1 MYTSQITRASRIL
14 ISCLAG
20 CVIFLLAASAPQSHV
35 SASSSTTSHAL
46 RPAISTSCPAAGTG
60 RAAVLPSLTLGTHQ
74 NIVFV
79 SNKVNSSFLP
89 LSGTLKRYDVTTRS
103 KTTIVSL
110 ANQNIASAQVSAD
123 GQWILFVAQ
132 SGTSSSPLF
141 KLQLIRMDGQFLQ
154 TLYCNTA
161 QPGINGPQWSTNR
174 KLIVFYILSNNT
186 ESVDLLNTT
195 TGVVQTELSFSTS
208 TLSAVTVRTWLDTT
222 RIYLTNTQTDQP
234 PNIIYILDTS
244 KGPNQPLSNLM
255 TVFHGNFS
263 GFDSSYNGSQLF
275 ISSCACGQ
283 GGNLGPSSIT
293 VQPATGGQAK
303 TLFSASSDAIT
314 GVRAVLPT
322 TLLFTVANF
331 SLGGGGNMID
341 NGLWKM
347 NTNGTGIA
355 RLITNQAG
363 QFSGLNNFSQFPWS
377 NVSRNGSMYAVQI
390 AGNPIQ
396 ALQLGSLGGGAPT
409 TFASFNGSGT
419 SLNTVGWTTM

>member
-1 MYTSQITRASRIL
+1 
-14 ISCLAG
+14 
-20 CVIFLLAASAPQSHV
+20 
-35 SASSSTTSHAL
+35 
-46 RPAISTSCPAAGTG
+46 
-60 RAAVLPSLTLGTHQ
+60 
-74 NIVFV
+74 
-79 SNKVNSSFLP
+79 
-89 LSGTLKRYDVTTRS
+89 
-103 KTTIVSL
+103 
-110 ANQNIASAQVSAD
+110 
-123 GQWILFVAQ
+123 
-132 SGTSSSPLF
+132 
-141 KLQLIRMDGQFLQ
+141 
-154 TLYCNTA
+154 
-161 QPGINGPQWSTNR
+161 
-174 KLIVFYILSNNT
+174 LSNNT

-263 GFDSSYNGSQLF
+263 DFDSSYNGSQLF
-275 ISSCACGQ
+275 ISSCSCGQ
-283 GGNLGPSSIT
+283 GGNFGPSSIT

-303 TLFSASSDAIT
+303 TLFSPSSDAIT
-314 GVRAVLPT
+314 SVRAVLPT